1 MCLSGA
7 MGLESAACACCEQ
20 TRTPQRA
27 SSAPR
32 VVHTH
37 PRPQPQ
43 PSPRAPSP
51 PLPLPL
57 TAAGA
62 PPSSAPC
69 NAQTPR
75 CVRLCA
81 SRSPSWAASSQVGVT
96 WVVTRAGAGA
106 GAGTAAG
113 TDAGGSAGAGAGAD
127 DAADVV
133 AAAGRPR
140 ACDAHVAVLCARIA
154 GGLWHAWRAWAGLT
168 GRDDGRRRGAGFFG
182 RDVAPL
188 NGHGRTL
195 APGRALATRW
205 HDATGRG
212 WHARSQRWRAGTS
225 ICHISAHRA
234 ALSGRQVLLPRASLL
249 ARRGR
254 IAGGRLRDERH
265 PPWAQR

>member
-1 MCLSGA
+1 MSRTATTRHLRIGPCAAAWASGSLRGAGVRRRRRCVAWRAWRLCARPSAAPLHGGGARVASRDMEGGMCLSGA

-106 GAGTAAG
+106 GAGT
-113 TDAGGSAGAGAGAD
+113 GA
-127 DAADVV
+127 
-133 AAAGRPR
+133 PR
-140 ACDAHVAVLCARIA
+140 VLCCVCVCARA
-154 GGLWHAWRAWAGLT
+154 
-168 GRDDGRRRGAGFFG
+168 RRSA
-182 RDVAPL
+182 
-188 NGHGRTL
+188 
-195 APGRALATRW
+195 
-205 HDATGRG
+205 DAQPCRQ
-212 WHARSQRWRAGTS
+212 AA
-225 ICHISAHRA
+225 CA
-234 ALSGRQVLLPRASLL
+234 ALLL
-249 ARRGR
+249 A
-254 IAGGRLRDERH
+254 
-265 PPWAQR
+265 